1 MSKTT
6 TSTPAPAKGIKA
18 RSAASKTSAAKDSA
32 QSKATSA
39 PSSSAAKA
47 TKKTTAAP
55 AAASFPPLPD
65 LPTLTKAELADT
77 LLEHL
82 PSMGRREAHAAV
94 DGFFAILSRNL
105 VQGQEVKLPGL
116 GNFHLRDK
124 SPRPGRNPRTGELVP
139 IQARR
144 VVTFHPSAKLRQSM
158 LEADEQAT
166 A

>member
-6 TSTPAPAKGIKA
+6 TSTPAPAKGTKA
-18 RSAASKTSAAKDSA
+18 RSATSKTSAAKDSA
-32 QSKATSA
+32 QSKAASA
-39 PSSSAAKA
+39 PSAAKA
-47 TKKTTAAP
+47 TKKTTAP
-55 AAASFPPLPD
+55 AASFPPLPD